1 LRGSHGLI
9 LALAIG
15 HSTELFSQ
23 EMRELI
29 VFYMG
34 GISVLSLTIQ
44 GTTIRRL
51 IKFLNIRDDVEAK
64 MELKIEIDNLFVM
77 KHI

>member
-1 LRGSHGLI
+1 MI

-51 IKFLNIRDDVEAK
+51 IKYLNIRDDVEAK